1 MSVRPHNG
9 QSGIERISHLNP
21 SLSDML
27 VRIAKKLLFA
37 KEAPEEEKL
46 VLRTLDLRTL
56 GFMVSPCFLS

>member
-1 MSVRPHNG
+1 
-9 QSGIERISHLNP
+9 
-21 SLSDML
+21 ML